1 MGKSLV
7 FNFLIEKQE
16 SPREDFYTLSTSI
29 KCRIFCSLDFKVLQN
44 ELTSRKSFM
53 IYTEINLVIKRIM
66 SHTTFQIEHHDNAVS
81 REHKKLHQILKVFN
95 RSKDLLFIKIHS
107 KANIIYQEL

>member
-7 FNFLIEKQE
+7 FKFLIEKQK

-29 KCRIFCSLDFKVLQN
+29 KCRIFCSIDFKVLQN

-66 SHTTFQIEHHDNAVS
+66 SHTTIQKEHHDNAVS

-95 RSKDLLFIKIHS
+95 GSKDLLFIKIHS